1 MQGDEERR
9 NAQAA
14 ALSGMANPPNMVET
28 PEAQNPYARAQGAME
43 ADVDPN
49 VVGAYLKNKLPGNQA
64 SPFGV
69 VDTSNFTPDSLATF
83 AKTHN
88 YRDLV
93 PVDKNMFGRF
103 QPRDYTPESLK
114 LFEQTKD
121 PGDLRRIANYS
132 PQQLPGGGIGGFNP
146 VSGQIDTTPV
156 ANADAQA
163 QAAELARRK
172 AEATATGE
180 ASGKAQ
186 GAILSRAL
194 NAGGIEDVLDIAE
207 PLIDEA
213 TGSGTGAIRD
223 KLSAFFGH
231 ATEGAQATAQL
242 LPLQAAIMLRQP
254 RMEGPQSDRDVE
266 LYRQAAG
273 QIGDP
278 SVPAATK
285 KAALKTI
292 RALNEQYKGGQSD
305 SGKTPRVSNDADY
318 DKLASGTRFTDP
330 DGKVRVKP

>member
-1 MQGDEERR
+1 
-9 NAQAA
+9 
-14 ALSGMANPPNMVET
+14 
-28 PEAQNPYARAQGAME
+28 
-43 ADVDPN
+43 
-49 VVGAYLKNKLPGNQA
+49 
-64 SPFGV
+64 
-69 VDTSNFTPDSLATF
+69 
-83 AKTHN
+83 
-88 YRDLV
+88 
-93 PVDKNMFGRF
+93 MFGRF

-186 GAILSRAL
+186 GAILSRAV

-223 KLSAFFGH
+223 KLAAFFGVS
-231 ATEGAQATAQL
+231 TEGAQATAQL

-254 RMEGPQSDRDVE
+254 RMEGPQSDRDVQ
-266 LYRQAAG
+266 LYREAAG

-278 SVPAATK
+278 SVPGPTK

-292 RALNEQYKGGQSD
+292 RQLNEKYKGDPTG
-305 SGKTPRVSNDADY
+305 SGKGAGPKRIKVDANGDVI
-318 DKLASGTRFTDP
+318 GN
-330 DGKVRVKP
+330 